1 MVNFDSI
8 LPGINGKDERCWEQL
23 YASCY
28 AAMCVYVESIVKD
41 MDSSKDIVQ
50 DLLVNLWHS
59 DVQFASSKEL
69 MGYLYKSLYHNS
81 LVYIR
86 NKKKRASILDKID
99 KEKKEEEDFAKDFL
113 LDTVQEEIVRLLY
126 LYIDDLPR
134 MRKQIIKL
142 SVNGFS
148 GKEIAD
154 KLGISVNTVKVQKNK
169 SIKYLRDRLMH
180 HRRELDL

>member
-1 MVNFDSI
+1 MVNLESI

-23 YASCY
+23 YTSCY

-41 MDSSKDIVQ
+41 MDCAKDIVQ

-59 DVQFASSKEL
+59 NVQFASSKEL

-81 LVYIR
+81 LIYIR
-86 NKKKRASILDKID
+86 NKKKRAAILDKID
-99 KEKKEEEDFAKDFL
+99 KEKEEEDFAADFL

-126 LYIDDLPR
+126 MHIGDLPR

-142 SVNGFS
+142 SISGFS
-148 GKEIAD
+148 GKEIAE

-180 HRRELDL
+180 RGRELDL